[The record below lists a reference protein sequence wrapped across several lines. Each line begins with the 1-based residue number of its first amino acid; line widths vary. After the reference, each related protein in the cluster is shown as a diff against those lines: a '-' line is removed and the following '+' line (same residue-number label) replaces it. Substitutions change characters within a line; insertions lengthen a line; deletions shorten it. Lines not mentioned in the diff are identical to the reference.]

1 MQSTLQCLGL
11 YCGSSPSWDESAC
24 GFERIASS
32 FGWCVA
38 CCSPTQENIKT
49 LQQQADLYAAQ
60 LQSQARETRA
70 ARETLAE
77 AEAEIAEVQFDKK
90 QLLAQWRSVLTA
102 VQR

>member
-1 MQSTLQCLGL
+1 
-11 YCGSSPSWDESAC
+11 
-24 GFERIASS
+24 
-32 FGWCVA
+32 V
-38 CCSPTQENIKT
+38 QENIKT